1 MRRSIPIAACAII
14 MCLAPMFGQGPTL
27 TGAGYTNPTQV
38 QVAPG
43 QIATLFAS
51 GLKTVLSQPLRA
63 TSLPP
68 PNSLG
73 GISVAVSQV
82 PVPLLAVQ
90 QMSVCGNAGAPPPP
104 PASPPSPTPECVITA
119 ITVQIPYE
127 IATPQV
133 GPGKSIYPRVNV
145 VVTENGSDS
154 KTFTITSVADK
165 FHVLNTCD
173 AFLFLP
179 TNRIGGCN
187 AVVTHDDGTVV
198 TLDSPAKAG
207 EVVVIYAFGLGA
219 TTATPKTGQA
229 SPTPAAVL
237 SSFVYFAVRLSA
249 QCNTI
254 TPLFES
260 AHHGSDTGSGF
271 RWLDAGAS
279 RPLSDQRQAP
289 WNLPR
294 SARLQWCVNNIRW
307 QHQRGLFQFDHRHR
321 RCQFVRWSGDLRP
334 AAAIALRFSRSA
346 LWLKQ
351 ASDGAT

>member
-14 MCLAPMFGQGPTL
+14 MSLVPMFGQGPTL
-27 TGAGYTNPTQV
+27 VGAGYANPTQI

-43 QIATLFAS
+43 QVATLFVS

-63 TSLPP
+63 TSLPL

-73 GISVAVSQV
+73 GISVAVSQI

-154 KTFTITSVADK
+154 KTFTIISVADK

-187 AVVTHDDGTVV
+187 AVVTHGDGTVV

-219 TTATPKTGQA
+219 TTPTPKTGQA

-237 SSFVYFAVRLSA
+237 SSFVYFQFDFRPNATPSRPYLNPLIMAPIQAPVFVGLTPGQVGLYQINVKLPGTFPAV
-249 QCNTI
+249 QGCN
-254 TPLFES
+254 
-260 AHHGSDTGSGF
+260 
-271 RWLDAGAS
+271 GAS
-279 RPLSDQRQAP
+279 TTSGGSINVVYS
-289 WNLPR
+289 NLTIDIAGV
-294 SARLQWCVNNIRW
+294 SS
-307 QHQRGLFQFDHRHR
+307 FD
-321 RCQFVRWSGDLRP
+321 G
-334 AAAIALRFSRSA
+334 AAICV
-346 LWLKQ
+346 Q
-351 ASDGAT
+351 PPQ